1 MNSPLSDQHYNNVAF
16 DQFQRYKNVADAI
29 ESMRKANEQ
38 FTILE
43 VGANEHRNLEK
54 FLPRDSIKYLDI
66 ELPADLQKHPDYI
79 LGDATKME
87 FSNDYFDIVVALDVF
102 EHIPPDKR
110 DDFISEIHRVSSEFY
125 IITAPFASPS
135 VSKAERRTNAVYKS
149 LVQEDYRW
157 LAEHFENGLPVQKD
171 LEMFLNKLGVNYR
184 VLSHGSLPIW
194 ESMMEIHFVAACF
207 PELQYYRMELDR
219 FYNANI
225 FAEDYAEDS
234 YRKIF
239 ICSKDRG
246 MSELI
251 EKRSLINMAPRHL
264 EELQRF
270 KTTFFSLAT
279 MLVNKKIVE
288 TEVQDKSV
296 QDKIQVFTDS
306 GKGFNEEESFKI
318 DVDENRP
325 IHKFLWNNSRMEP
338 IKSIRIDPSDRKGIF
353 KFDNITI
360 RNQQGELVEEYFED
374 GNYIYSFDDIYGFSN
389 DDPFLILNFSKPV
402 SIDSISFDVTSLTK
416 DERKLILEVEKVFL
430 GISRLQE
437 TNKRITLESNNR
449 LDKIRYLNNQLH
461 QSELDKQ
468 KKEQFHKQEIQH
480 NEQSIMEVKQAL
492 EDRNREYETL
502 ESELNKAHQQL
513 QDVENSK
520 FWKMAKLIKKLVG
533 K

>member
-1 MNSPLSDQHYNNVAF
+1 MKSPLSDQHYNNVAF
-16 DQFQRYKNVADAI
+16 DQYQRYKNVADAI
-29 ESMRKANEQ
+29 ESMRKENEQ

-54 FLPRDSIKYLDI
+54 FLPQDSIKYLDI

-79 LGDATKME
+79 LGDATQME
-87 FSNDYFDIVVALDVF
+87 FPNGYFDIVVALDVF
-102 EHIPPDKR
+102 EHIPRDKR

-125 IITAPFASPS
+125 LITAPFASPL
-135 VSKAERRTNAVYKS
+135 VSEAERRTNAVYKS

-171 LEMFLNKLGVNYR
+171 LEMFLYKLEANYR

-219 FYNANI
+219 FYNAKI

-251 EKRSLINMAPRHL
+251 ENRSRLNMVPRHL
-264 EELQRF
+264 EEMQRF
-270 KTTFFSLAT
+270 KATFFSLAS
-279 MLVNKKIVE
+279 MLVNKKTVE
-288 TEVQDKSV
+288 TQVQDKSV

-318 DVDENRP
+318 DVDENSP
-325 IHKFLWNNSRMEP
+325 INKFSWNDGRVEP
-338 IKSIRIDPSDRKGIF
+338 INSIRIDPSDRKGIF
-353 KFDNITI
+353 KLDNITI
-360 RNQQGELVEEYFED
+360 RNHQGDLVEEYFED
-374 GNYIYSFDDIYGFSN
+374 GNYIYSFNNIYGFSN
-389 DDPFLILNFSKPV
+389 DDPFLRLNFSKPV
-402 SIDSISFDVTSLTK
+402 SIDSVSFDVTSLTK
-416 DERKLILEVEKVFL
+416 DERKLILEVEKAFL
-430 GISRLQE
+430 GVSRLQE
-437 TNKRITLESNNR
+437 NNKQITFESNNR
-449 LDKIRYLNNQLH
+449 LDEIRNLNNQLH
-461 QSELDKQ
+461 QSDLNKQ
-468 KKEQFHKQEIQH
+468 KIEQLHQQEIQQI
-480 NEQSIMEVKQAL
+480 EQSIMEVKQAL

-502 ESELNKAHQQL
+502 ESELSKAHQQL

-520 FWKMAKLIKKLVG
+520 FWRITKLIKKLVG